1 MKKIYF
7 LSIIIVMIVVGCQQ
21 KEQIESVDL
30 KATNDTVTQLLDEYL
45 DAWNAKDIDALNV
58 MVADD
63 GLYCGSDPSE
73 ILDKSSLMDMFIQV
87 FSDTTY
93 SYSYKVDVRKVKVA
107 ANGNFAIAMEHISMS
122 GWSPLLKMRQTF
134 QIVKTN
140 NKWEIDYIGWGF
152 LTKNENVEKLNN
164 ALEGQ

>member
-7 LSIIIVMIVVGCQQ
+7 LSIIILMIAVGCQQ

-45 DAWNAKDIDALNV
+45 DAWNAKDIDALNA

-63 GLYCGSDPSE
+63 GLFCGSDPSE
-73 ILDKSSLMDMFIQV
+73 LLDKLALKKMFVQL
-87 FSDTTY
+87 FSDTTNN
-93 SYSYKVDVRKVKVA
+93 YKYIIDVRRIKVA
-107 ANGNFAIAMEHISMS
+107 KDGKSAIAMEHIIMS
-122 GWSPLLKMRQTF
+122 GWSPKMQMRQTF